1 MTKKRKIIHT
11 GVALLGIFLEVINY
25 LLVVK
30 FESYFEIGIRLAG
43 AFILF
48 ISIFLNIGLA
58 YFLERRN

>member
-1 MTKKRKIIHT
+1 MTKKRKIIHWVIT
-11 GVALLGIFLEVINY
+11 LFGIFLEVING

-30 FESYFEIGIRLAG
+30 FENYFEIGIRLAG

-58 YFLERRN
+58 YFLESE